1 MADENKLETVNEDL
15 ASVPVKPDDP
25 SKVRLVD
32 VTVTDENAALNVLV
46 GFCNLAQQRG
56 AYNFEESAKI
66 LECIKVFQKK

>member
-1 MADENKLETVNEDL
+1 MVDENKLETVNEE
-15 ASVPVKPDDP
+15 SVSVSSATDEPN
-25 SKVRLVD
+25 KVRLVD
-32 VTVTDENAALNVLV
+32 VAVTDENTALNVLV

>member
-1 MADENKLETVNEDL
+1 MADENKLEMVNEE
-15 ASVPVKPDDP
+15 SESVKPDDP
-25 SKVRLVD
+25 TKVRLVD
-32 VTVTDENAALNVLV
+32 VAVTDENTGLNILV